1 MNFGPPPGR
10 ASVGERPTLVGGFPC
25 ALMTK
30 RPVRSAGRIEQI
42 TRPQIHRTRVE
53 QSNCPESLICPSD
66 AIVNTSVGVATE
78 CPTTRPCEATAIWVA
93 RKKTKSKT
101 RKAVTSIYKQ
111 GCKNV
116 VDLLE
121 SQVTKMPHFQRL
133 LDIFLK
139 VATAHE
145 VTHFA
150 DANTLRIPRISLLA
164 ALDSGPTTRREDGG
178 QLPPVNLLV
187 VSAYQRSS
195 VGSDHRSHRRLVH
208 RQPV

>member
-1 MNFGPPPGR
+1 MNFGPPAER
-10 ASVGERPTLVGGFPC
+10 ASVWARPTLVGGFPC
-25 ALMTK
+25 ALMMK

-101 RKAVTSIYKQ
+101 RKAFTSIYKQ
-111 GCKNV
+111 GCKNL

-133 LDIFLK
+133 IDIFLN
-139 VATAHE
+139 VATGNEAAH
-145 VTHFA
+145 VA
-150 DANTLRIPRISLLA
+150 DANTLRIPRIPLRA
-164 ALDSGPTTRREDGG
+164 ALDSGPTTGSED
-178 QLPPVNLLV
+178 
-187 VSAYQRSS
+187 
-195 VGSDHRSHRRLVH
+195 
-208 RQPV
+208 